1 MPMTEKEWQ
10 EFERTRGKPLLRELI
25 RGMVYSTREPST
37 PTKHDLRK
45 HKPWVVR
52 KEDEDEQET

>member
-25 RGMVYSTREPST
+25 RGMVYRRRVPGTPSKRELMHS
-37 PTKHDLRK
+37 
-45 HKPWVVR
+45 KPWVVR
-52 KEDEDEQET
+52 EEEEDEPET